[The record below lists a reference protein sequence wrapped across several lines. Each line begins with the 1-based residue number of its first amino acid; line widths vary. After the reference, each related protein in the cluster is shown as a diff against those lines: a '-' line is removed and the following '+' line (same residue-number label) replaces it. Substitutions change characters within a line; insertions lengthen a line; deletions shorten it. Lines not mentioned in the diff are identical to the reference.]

1 MGELDHE
8 ARKSYLGASEVAA
21 VCGFDPF
28 KSKLDIWGAK
38 KGWLQRDDS
47 NAAEMGHMLEPVL
60 LQYYAN
66 KTGRKLTKSPTLIG
80 AESWIAATPDGLALK
95 DGINVQAKAVGRYMA
110 DHWDHGAPD
119 YVVLQCNWEMMVTGL
134 QHTDVVALVCSTD
147 PRIIR
152 IDRDQKLIDNILT
165 ICRTFWFEHV
175 VANVMPTLDG
185 SETATAILRAMH
197 PDRGETV
204 PASYRVIKMAMKHAR
219 QAAAMKTMKAKHDLL
234 KNRLRQE
241 LGSASCAEWPKGK
254 VTYRTNIAGD
264 RPLLVRIK

>member
-1 MGELDHE
+1 MLDHE

-47 NAAEMGHMLEPVL
+47 NASEMGHMLEPVL

-66 KTGRKLTKSPTLIG
+66 KTGRKITKSPTLIG
-80 AESWIAATPDGLALK
+80 LESWIAATPDGIALK

-204 PASYRVIKMAMKHAR
+204 PASDRVIKMAMKHAR

-241 LGSASCAEWPKGK
+241 LGSASCAEWTKGK